1 MQRGWLGLVTGCVVA
16 VVLVVVP
23 SAGRAQDD
31 DDKIGAI
38 TVEIQNSAFKF
49 QARVL
54 KVDQEATIVLR
65 NLDSIQHGFT
75 SPAFADVEVRVEADG
90 VTTYGRG
97 IKGVYLNPGEEVRIS
112 FTPTHPG
119 KLTFRCDLHP
129 AMKGEL
135 LFLAVGV
142 T

>member
-1 MQRGWLGLVTGCVVA
+1 MGQVTGWVVA
-16 VVLVVVP
+16 VFLVGAP
-23 SAGRAQDD
+23 FAIRAQDD
-31 DDKIGAI
+31 NNNIGTI
-38 TVEIQNSAFKF
+38 TVEIRDSTFKY

-54 KVDQEATIVLR
+54 KVDQEVTIVLR
-65 NLDSIQHGFT
+65 NQDSIRHGLT
-75 SPAFADVEVRVEADG
+75 SPAFADVEVRVEADSA
-90 VTTYGRG
+90 TTYGRG
-97 IKGVYLNPGEEVRIS
+97 IKGLYLNPGQEVRIY

-135 LFLAVGV
+135 LFLSVGV

>member
-1 MQRGWLGLVTGCVVA
+1 MRRWRLVWVTGWVVVVVA
-16 VVLVVVP
+16 ASSWSL
-23 SAGRAQDD
+23 AQDGD
-31 DDKIGAI
+31 ENVGTI
-38 TVEIQNSAFKF
+38 TVEIRNSAFKY

-54 KVDQEATIVLR
+54 RVDQEVAIVLR
-65 NLDSIQHGFT
+65 NLDAIQHGLT
-75 SPAFADVEVRVEADG
+75 SPAFADSEVRVEADN

-97 IKGVYLNPGEEVRIS
+97 IKGLYLNPGEEVRIH

-129 AMKGEL
+129 GMKGEL
-135 LFLAVGV
+135 LFLSVGA